1 MSSEIRM
8 NIIFIHR
15 RLRKPVTLQLQG
27 RAWWLLMIPLLALP
41 VMGAAV
47 AYWWERHEVTVH
59 PALVVTTANS
69 DAGNQLRAMSQ
80 RMAELQAHI
89 TRLDALGQHL
99 AESNNLKSKEF
110 DFQKK
115 PMGGEATPALT
126 VISSQTAL
134 QMRLQDLSTEVD
146 DREAQLTALDSVLQG
161 KQHTPQVLLSNSP
174 LRGGEE
180 TSPFGYRVDPF
191 NGRISFHPGIDFA
204 GPEGS
209 GIYATASGV
218 VTWAGPRTGYGN
230 MVEINHGNGLYT
242 HYAHCS
248 SVTVHQ
254 GDVVSTGQL
263 IAHIGSTGR
272 STGPHLH
279 YEVLENGV
287 PVNPATFLALNH

>member
-1 MSSEIRM
+1 M

-27 RAWWLLMIPLLALP
+27 RAWWLLMVPLLALP
-41 VMGAAV
+41 VMGGAV
-47 AYWWERHEVTVH
+47 AYWWERHELALH
-59 PALVVTTANS
+59 PTLVVTTPTS

-115 PMGGEATPALT
+115 PMGGEETPALT
-126 VISSQTAL
+126 AISSQTAL

-161 KQHTPQVLLSNSP
+161 KQHAPQVLLSNSP

-191 NGRISFHPGIDFA
+191 NGHVSFHPGIDFA

-218 VTWAGPRTGYGN
+218 VTWAGPRPGYGN

-248 SVTVHQ
+248 SVTVHL
-254 GDVVSTGQL
+254 GDIVSTGQL
-263 IAHIGSTGR
+263 VAHLGSTGR

>member
-1 MSSEIRM
+1 M

-27 RAWWLLMIPLLALP
+27 RAWWLLMLP
-41 VMGAAV
+41 MLVLPMMGGAV
-47 AYWWERHEVTVH
+47 AYGMLRHEVAVH
-59 PALVVTTANS
+59 PATTAMASNN
-69 DAGNQLRAMSQ
+69 DAANQLRAMSQ

-115 PMGGEATPALT
+115 PMGGEETPTLT
-126 VISSQTAL
+126 AISSQTAL
-134 QMRLQDLSTEVD
+134 QMRLQTLRTEVD

-161 KQHTPQVLLSNSP
+161 RQHTPQVLLSNSP

-180 TSPFGYRVDPF
+180 TSPFGYRVDPI
-191 NGRISFHPGIDFA
+191 NGRVSFHPGIDFA

-218 VTWAGPRTGYGN
+218 VSWAGPRNGYGN

-248 SVTVHQ
+248 NVTVHQ

-263 IAHIGSTGR
+263 IAHMGSTGR